1 MEAKITL
8 MNHCNKFF
16 GKWSQKWAYPIIFD
30 FIEKTGF
37 GELSQEELV
46 KVAFDFGDMLAL
58 QINNV

>member
-1 MEAKITL
+1 MES
-8 MNHCNKFF
+8 
-16 GKWSQKWAYPIIFD
+16 KWSYPIIFD

-46 KVAFDFGDMLAL
+46 KIAFDFGDMLAL